1 MRCAAPPRG
10 FSIQARRAPSTAT
23 RSVRLSAPH
32 HPPEAPPGG
41 FLPPGLLER
50 LGGLDVV
57 ARTVVQ
63 GFVAGV
69 HRSPL
74 RGVGEDFARHRD
86 YQQGDDVRYVDW
98 KVYGRT
104 DRLYV
109 REFQERSNLYAWLV
123 VDATASMGFSE
134 PGGVPKL
141 RYAAYVAAALAHLM
155 LRTGDAVGLAVFGAG
170 TELLLPPRT
179 RRGQLHDLLVRLERL
194 RPGGDTPAA
203 GALDR
208 VGERLRR
215 PGRVVLVSDLLEED
229 GGDSLAAA
237 AGRLRARGDEVVAL
251 RVLTPAESGERPPGP
266 GLFFD
271 PERPVRLLPATPD
284 ADREY
289 ARRVGGYYDAL
300 AGRLRE
306 RGAEYVPLSTAEPV
320 ERGLIAWL
328 HARRA

>member
-1 MRCAAPPRG
+1 M
-10 FSIQARRAPSTAT
+10 I
-23 RSVRLSAPH
+23 
-32 HPPEAPPGG
+32 
-41 FLPPGLLER
+41 
-50 LGGLDVV
+50 
-57 ARTVVQ
+57 ARTVVR
-63 GFVAGV
+63 GFVAGI

-123 VDATASMGFSE
+123 VDATASMGFAE
-134 PGGVPKL
+134 PGGVSKL

-155 LRTGDAVGLAVFGAG
+155 LGTGDAVGLAVLGEGA
-170 TELLLPPRT
+170 ELLLPPRT
-179 RRGQLHDLLVRLERL
+179 RRGQLHDLLLRLEGVRAA
-194 RPGGDTPAA
+194 GAAPAA
-203 GALDR
+203 AALDR
-208 VGERLRR
+208 VGEQLRR

-229 GGDSLAAA
+229 GGESLAAA
-237 AGRLRARGDEVVAL
+237 AGRLRARGDEVIAL
-251 RVLTPAESGERPPGP
+251 RVLTPAESGEHAPEP

-271 PERPVRLLPATPD
+271 PEHPDRMLPAAPD
-284 ADREY
+284 ADRGY
-289 ARRVGGYYDAL
+289 ARRVGDYYEAL

-320 ERGLIAWL
+320 ERGLIRWL
-328 HARRA
+328 RARRA